1 MLQKILLYLNLYHF
15 IFWDIIVL
23 GGELLYLKGLTLTQD
38 EGKRKIDK
46 VLKNGAA
53 LKKFEDMLKAQGVSI
68 GIANTICSHNHEELI
83 VLSKNKTD
91 LLALKSGII
100 TGINALSCG
109 EVSCALGN
117 GRASPSD
124 KVTHD
129 TGLKLLK
136 TVGYMIT
143 EGETWVTVYHKEPT
157 FSRRLQEKLRSR
169 ITIETRSNPLK
180 PIIETVIRSR
190 DKDVAIM
197 PC

>member
-1 MLQKILLYLNLYHF
+1 
-15 IFWDIIVL
+15 
-23 GGELLYLKGLTLTQD
+23 
-38 EGKRKIDK
+38 
-46 VLKNGAA
+46 
-53 LKKFEDMLKAQGVSI
+53 MLKDQGVSVDT
-68 GIANTICSHNHEELI
+68 ANTICSHNHEELI
-83 VLSKNKTD
+83 VLSKNKTN
-91 LLALKSGII
+91 LLALKSSII

-117 GRASPSD
+117 ERTSPSD

-136 TVGYMIT
+136 TVGDMIT

-157 FSRRLQEKLRSR
+157 FSQRLQEKLRSC

-197 PC
+197 IC